1 MTDVNTEDLLCW
13 KQELEAAWVAIPGP
27 FRNDYT
33 VRRSLQCHL
42 YGHLRKMGHKVVADY
57 LPPRIQDRPID
68 LIAVG
73 AGSDILYAI
82 CFDSVVTL
90 AAVKSLM
97 SFESANKII
106 FTTGLLEKKVQ
117 ESRFFLKPEIVH
129 LHVRNPQQSRS
140 H

>member
-1 MTDVNTEDLLCW
+1 MTEVNTEDYLRW
-13 KQELEAAWVAIPGP
+13 KQELESAWVAIPAS

-57 LPPRIQDRPID
+57 LPPRIQDRAID

-73 AGSDILYAI
+73 DGTDILYAI
-82 CFDSVVTL
+82 CLDSVVTL
-90 AAVKSLM
+90 AAVKSLI
-97 SFESANKII
+97 SFESNHKII
-106 FTTGLLEKKVQ
+106 FTTSLLEKKVQ

-129 LHVRNPQQSRS
+129 VHLQNPQQRRG

>member
-1 MTDVNTEDLLCW
+1 MTAENTEGLFGW
-13 KQELEAAWVAIPGP
+13 KQELESAWATIPAS

-42 YGHLRKMGHKVVADY
+42 YGHLRQMGHKMVADY

-68 LIAVG
+68 LLAVG
-73 AGSDILYAI
+73 GDNDILYAI

-90 AAVKSLM
+90 AAVKSLL
-97 SFESANKII
+97 SFESAHRII

-117 ESRFFLKPEIVH
+117 ESRFFLKPEIIH
-129 LHVRNPQQSRS
+129 LHLRNPSQNRGR
-140 H
+140 